1 MMMSENAFY
10 NLEIRLNSLKS
21 KLRHEQLKY
30 GIYSFKKFKNELL
43 LVLNAYKTHKSIFK
57 AASSVGVDK
66 NMAMKW
72 FIQGMNGDSQ
82 FRDFYLAINEI
93 NGFKPKSQQD
103 ILSQVKDIKK
113 AYDISVFDDVWV
125 YTTHVDG
132 EKISIIS
139 GDLDNLRQKVKSRG
153 LPLI

>member
-1 MMMSENAFY
+1 MMSEDAFY
-10 NLEIRLNSLKS
+10 NLEKRLNSLKS

-30 GIYSFKKFKNELL
+30 GIYSFNKFKKELL
-43 LVLNAYKTHKSIFK
+43 LVLNAYKTHRSIFK

-66 NMAMKW
+66 NIAMKW

-82 FRDFYLAINEI
+82 FRDFYLVINEI

-103 ILSQVKDIKK
+103 ILSQADEIKK
-113 AYDISVFDDVWV
+113 TYDISKFEDAWV

-132 EKISIIS
+132 EKVSIIS
-139 GDLDNLRQKVKSRG
+139 SDLDNLRQKVKARG
-153 LPLI
+153 LPLL

>member
-1 MMMSENAFY
+1 MMSENAFY
-10 NLEIRLNSLKS
+10 NLEKRLNFLKS

-30 GIYSFKKFKNELL
+30 GIYSFNKFKKEVL
-43 LVLNAYKTHKSIFK
+43 LVLEAYKTHKSIFK

-72 FIQGMNGDSQ
+72 FIQGMNGDPQ
-82 FRDFYLAINEI
+82 FRDFYLTINKI
-93 NGFKPKSQQD
+93 NGFKPQSQQD
-103 ILSQVKDIKK
+103 IISQVEDIKK
-113 AYDISVFDDVWV
+113 AYDISVFEDAWV

-132 EKISIIS
+132 EKVSIIS
-139 GDLDNLRQKVKSRG
+139 GDLVSLRQRVKSRG